1 MQRFFDRPDTRWRE
15 PSGCLHL
22 YALPTERAA
31 ARADFTRAAAALAHL
46 PGLGAQPV
54 EYMHVTV
61 QRFDAYVAD
70 LGDERWQ
77 HAWRTLGDTL
87 TDHRPFELSFAP
99 PRAGTH
105 AVEAVAEVTDDWSRL
120 GGDIRSAMT
129 SCGLRHALTPA
140 PYAPHYT
147 LAYCVAPTADED
159 VHAALADA
167 GTTTRLTVDR
177 LCLVSVDQDPD
188 GGVFRFET
196 LKEWRLGR

>member
-22 YALPTERAA
+22 YALPSERAT
-31 ARADFTRAAAALAHL
+31 ARADFTRAAAALAHV

-61 QRFDAYVAD
+61 QRLDAFVAD
-70 LGDERWQ
+70 LPDERWQ
-77 HAWRTLGDTL
+77 RAWRALEHAL
-87 TDHRPFELSFAP
+87 EAHRPFELTFAP

-105 AVEAVAEVTDDWSRL
+105 AVEAVAEVTDEWSRL
-120 GGDIRSAMT
+120 AGDVRGAVAS
-129 SCGLRHALTPA
+129 SGLDHTLTPA
-140 PYAPHYT
+140 PHAPHYT
-147 LAYCVAPTADED
+147 LAYCVAPTDDEA

-167 GTTTRLTVDR
+167 ATATRIEVDR

-188 GGVFRFET
+188 HGVFRFET
-196 LKEWRLGR
+196 LREWRLGR